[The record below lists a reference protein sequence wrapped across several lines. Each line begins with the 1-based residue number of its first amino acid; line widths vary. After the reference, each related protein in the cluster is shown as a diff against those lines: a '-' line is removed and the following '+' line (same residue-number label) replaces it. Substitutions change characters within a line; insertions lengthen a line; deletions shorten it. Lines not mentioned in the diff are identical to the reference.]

1 MHKIES
7 SQISIIIQGA
17 LQAGTQ
23 AVINSA
29 RSSFPDAEIILSSWI
44 GSAVNVKGYDT
55 LVLTED
61 PGDPAP
67 PNYRATNLARQT
79 ISSREGLLKATRPFA
94 IKTRTDLRFT
104 HGKIFDYFPKFP
116 NREKKY
122 ALTEDRVI
130 VSNITT
136 FKPNQFFNI
145 PFAICDF
152 IYAGNTNDL
161 LNIFSAP
168 IQSNEELS
176 WFLHKPAPMAL
187 DHFPGWIARF
197 SPETWLTLNLVKK
210 KFKVNISDSFSE
222 PDPETQDLAKKIMLA
237 NFIVLNIKQLGVLSD
252 KYSLPLPYFCF
263 CYTHQDWLNI
273 YLNQRS
279 TFKIFRDPESI
290 QQTLKFLRLLLKP
303 VVKKF
308 LSLSKFC
315 I

>member
-1 MHKIES
+1 MRKIKS
-7 SQISIIIQGA
+7 NQVSIIIQGA

-23 AVINSA
+23 EVIDSA
-29 RSSFPDAEIILSSWI
+29 RNNFPDAEIILSSWV
-44 GSAVNVKGYDT
+44 GSTVNITGYDT

-67 PNYRATNLARQT
+67 PNYLATNLARQT

-122 ALTEDRVI
+122 ALTKDRVI

-168 IQSNEELS
+168 IQSDEELS
-176 WFLHKPAPMAL
+176 WFLQKPAPKAL
-187 DHFPGWIARF
+187 DYFPGWIARF

-222 PDPETQDLAKKIMLA
+222 PDSETQDLAKKIMLA

-263 CYTHQDWLNI
+263 CYTHQDWLDI
-273 YLNQRS
+273 YQNQKS
-279 TFKIFRDPESI
+279 TFKIFKDPESI
-290 QQTLKFLRLLLKP
+290 QQAFKFLRLL
-303 VVKKF
+303 VKLFVKNIF
-308 LSLSKFC
+308 SFR
-315 I
+315 